1 MIPPPSR
8 YILLLALLV
17 TPGRMRSAQLP
28 GYTSSDPADFAGND
42 VSLIQL
48 IASPLKYSGKKVRL
62 VGYVTIQFEGEGIFL
77 HKEDLDN
84 GISQN
89 AIRIVI
95 PAGMAIRIVIPAGM
109 SQAQRVAIDRSYVIC
124 DGTFVALKHGHGDTF
139 ANGTLI
145 KITRIQKWR

>member
-28 GYTSSDPADFAGND
+28 GYTSSDPADFAGDD

-95 PAGMAIRIVIPAGM
+95 PAGM